1 VDEEEWD
8 WFEEVN
14 DLEPTDPM
22 LSAVLRAVRGA
33 GGKWSSLAIPPE
45 ATLARLDDDGL
56 RVFIDVLDKDRD
68 VLATLRV
75 DVLRNG
81 TSVMAWSDGQL
92 AEAEDR
98 IEDTDPFD
106 LARYTSPNPEEVAAH
121 VVAWLE
127 RQLTRVV
134 VRYEWGAGDDLR
146 ATCEVLQ
153 DTGTVL
159 VTSGDRPRGGLE
171 TADRT
176 IRVRP

>member
-1 VDEEEWD
+1 MDGEEWD

-22 LSAVLRAVRGA
+22 LSAVLRAVRRA
-33 GGKWSSLAIPPE
+33 GSGWSSLAIPPE
-45 ATLARLDDDGL
+45 ATIARLDNGRL
-56 RVFIDVLDKDRD
+56 RVFVDVLNKDRD

-75 DVLRNG
+75 DVAPDG

-106 LARYTSPNPEEVAAH
+106 LARYTSPDPEEVASH

-134 VRYEWGAGDDLR
+134 VRYEWVAEDDVR

-159 VTSGDRPRGGLE
+159 GTSGDRPRGGLE
-171 TADRT
+171 SADRA

>member
-1 VDEEEWD
+1 MDEEEWD

-22 LSAVLRAVRGA
+22 LSAVLRAVRRA
-33 GGKWSSLAIPPE
+33 GDTWSSLAIPPE
-45 ATLARLDDDGL
+45 ATIARLNDDRL

-75 DVLRNG
+75 DVTRNG

-106 LARYTSPNPEEVAAH
+106 VARYTSPNPEEVASH

-127 RQLTRVV
+127 QQLVRVV
-134 VRYEWGAGDDLR
+134 VRYEWGAGDDIR
-146 ATCEVLQ
+146 ATCEMLQ

-159 VTSGDRPRGGLE
+159 GTSGDKPRGGLE